1 MTQETS
7 LFCKYIKLANGDN
20 IVALT
25 DDNCT
30 NLLDTRVVIVMDP
43 MIVTPIRI
51 PRMNQIL
58 ESYVLHPWLPL
69 TDSNIAEIQSSHIVS
84 AVEAR
89 DTFREQYEN
98 FIKQT
103 NDELHDQN
111 DDLTVEENL
120 SQAQELLKILS
131 KQTDEEDDEQSD
143 GSWEPTSRTLH

>member
-1 MTQETS
+1 MEDST

-25 DDNCT
+25 DDNCI
-30 NLLDTRVVIVMDP
+30 NLLDSRVVVVMDP
-43 MIVTPIRI
+43 MSVTPIRI

-98 FIKQT
+98 FVKQMSEET
-103 NDELHDQN
+103 NEKAE
-111 DDLTVEENL
+111 DLTIEEDL
-120 SQAQELLKILS
+120 HKAQEILKTLS
-131 KQTDEEDDEQSD
+131 KTNNEEDDEQSD
-143 GSWEPTSRTLH
+143 GNWGPINRPIH